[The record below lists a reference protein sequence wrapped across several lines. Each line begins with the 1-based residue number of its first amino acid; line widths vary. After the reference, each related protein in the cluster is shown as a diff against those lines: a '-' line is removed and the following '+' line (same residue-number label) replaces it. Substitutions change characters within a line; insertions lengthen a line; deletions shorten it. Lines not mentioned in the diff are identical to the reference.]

1 MEYLIGI
8 TGKAR
13 SGKDTA
19 ARFFC
24 QAGFR
29 QTAFAEPVKQITAIL
44 CHEPLENFHDD
55 VLKEQDTELLAMA
68 RRKAMQL
75 VGSEAVKPLF
85 GDDIWTR
92 HLIHRLNSG
101 VYGDKVVVSDIR
113 YDYEA
118 QALLERG
125 GYIIGMRRRGAGLT
139 GDAAQHSSEAGV
151 NPDMVD
157 FFVDN
162 DGSVGELSH
171 ELGKILNYVVLS
183 GSRK

>member
-29 QTAFAEPVKQITAIL
+29 QTAFAEPLKQISSIL
-44 CHEPLENFHDD
+44 CHEPLDFFNDD
-55 VLKEQDTELLAMA
+55 ALKEQITPLMGAT
-68 RRKAMQL
+68 RRRVMQL

-92 HLIHRLNSG
+92 HLIQRLKIG
-101 VYGDKVVVSDIR
+101 TYGDKVVVSDVR

-125 GYIIGMRRRGAGLT
+125 GYIIEMRRRGAGLL
-139 GDAAQHSSEAGV
+139 GQAAQHSSEAGV
-151 NPDMVD
+151 NPEMVD

-162 DGSVGELSH
+162 NGSVGELSH
-171 ELGKILNYVVLS
+171 ELGKILSYVVLS
-183 GSRK
+183 GTRK

>member
-1 MEYLIGI
+1 MEYLLGI
-8 TGKAR
+8 SGKAR

-29 QTAFAEPVKQITAIL
+29 QTAFAEPVKQISATL

-55 VLKEQDTELLAMA
+55 VLKEQITELLGMT

-92 HLIHRLNSG
+92 HLVQRLNSD
-101 VYGDKVVVSDIR
+101 VYGDKVVVSDVR

-118 QALLERG
+118 QALLDRG
-125 GYIIGMRRRGAGLT
+125 GYIIEMRRAGAGLSGESAT
-139 GDAAQHSSEAGV
+139 HSSEVGI
-151 NPDMVD
+151 NPDLID
-157 FFVDN
+157 FAVDN
-162 DGSVGELSH
+162 NGSVGELKH
-171 ELGKILNYVVLS
+171 ELGKILNYIVLA
-183 GSRK
+183 GSRT

>member
-29 QTAFAEPVKQITAIL
+29 QTAFAEPVKQITATL
-44 CHEPLENFHDD
+44 CNEPLENFHDD
-55 VLKEQDTELLAMA
+55 VLKEQTTDLLGMT
-68 RRKAMQL
+68 RRKVMQL

-92 HLIHRLNSG
+92 HLIQRLNLG
-101 VYGDKVVVSDIR
+101 LYGDKVVISDVR

-118 QALLERG
+118 QALIERG
-125 GYIIGMRRRGAGLT
+125 GYIIEMRRQGAGLT
-139 GDAAQHSSEAGV
+139 GAAAAHSSEVGI

-162 DGSVGELSH
+162 NGSLGELKA

-183 GSRK
+183 GPRK